1 MLWKGLLTDM
11 TEQLYETNPYQ
22 KTFTATVLSCEP
34 CSRKHWNVVLD
45 RTAFYPEGGGQP
57 GDIGTLN
64 DITVTDTHIKNG
76 IILHTTTEPLA
87 PGTQVAGCI
96 DWNYRFDLMQN
107 HSGEHIVSG
116 IIHADTQANNVGFHM
131 GKDVITIDFDLPLS
145 PEKLPEYERLAN
157 QAVWDNL

>member
-22 KTFTATVLSCEP
+22 KTFTATVLSCKP
-34 CSRKHWNVVLD
+34 CSGNHWNVVLD

-76 IILHTTTEPLA
+76 IILHV
-87 PGTQVAGCI
+87 Q
-96 DWNYRFDLMQN
+96 M
-107 HSGEHIVSG
+107 
-116 IIHADTQANNVGFHM
+116 
-131 GKDVITIDFDLPLS
+131 TI
-145 PEKLPEYERLAN
+145 
-157 QAVWDNL
+157 